1 MKYYTHLTS
10 TAAEQAANAASL
22 ALKKLAAE

>member
-10 TAAEQAANAASL
+10 TAAEQVANAASL
-22 ALKKLAAE
+22 ALKKLAVE